1 VGSPTAAIATG
12 ASSSPADRPIFA
24 RVVLAAA
31 ALALVAAAPAD
42 RFEVVANPQPMA
54 RLRVKHTDL
63 NVRIALGFDKAVLL
77 NLPAATKARLKAFPL
92 IGKLPFKSTLMP
104 GGSALIRFNLYDVAI
119 SGLPETSMP
128 TVWFDKELADDS
140 DGVISLLAIPAEH
153 VAVLQPAAPRG
164 GLVYGISRAGK
175 SDAAMLLVI
184 GGEKVHVILD
194 VRSPETLFNGR
205 AAQLLEAAGMF
216 KRTGKVGLWHP
227 FPGSALPFEHVIPT
241 PGATLLG
248 LPLFAPAAR
257 ITEAHAKEL
266 DARAKA
272 GTSSAD
278 QDDDAITVT
287 ATKKKQQPPWVLI
300 GRDVLDHCSR
310 IELDRPGVRWA
321 LTCAFPAA
329 TARPI
334 SVK

>member
-1 VGSPTAAIATG
+1 MRHWL
-12 ASSSPADRPIFA
+12 PAFA
-24 RVVLAAA
+24 GMT
-31 ALALVAAAPAD
+31 ALALGAAPVAAAQAD
-42 RFEVVANPQPMA
+42 HFEIVSGVQPMA

-63 NVRIALGFDKAVLL
+63 NVRVALGFDKALLL

-92 IGKLPFKSTLMP
+92 IGKQTFKSNLMP
-104 GGSALIRFNLYDVAI
+104 GGSALIRGNLYDIAI
-119 SGLPETSMP
+119 DGLPETSVP
-128 TVWFDKELADDS
+128 TIWFDKELADDS
-140 DGVISLLAIPAEH
+140 DGVISLLALPAEH
-153 VAVLQPAAPRG
+153 VTIIQPNAPKG

-175 SDAAMLLVI
+175 GDAAMIASI

-205 AAQLLEAAGMF
+205 AAQLLESAGMF
-216 KRTGKVGLWHP
+216 KRTGRVGLWHP
-227 FPGSALPFEHVIPT
+227 FPGSALPFEHVVPT

-248 LPLFAPAAR
+248 LPLVAPAAR

-287 ATKKKQQPPWVLI
+287 ATKKKQQPPWILI

-310 IELDRPGVRWA
+310 IELDRPGERWA
-321 LTCAFPAA
+321 LTCNFAGV
-329 TARPI
+329 TSNRP
-334 SVK
+334 